1 MQPYSKSPAFAAS
14 KRVREAALRLVEYAV
29 CLQPLGRE
37 PSRGDWAGG
46 GQQAWIPLANAFEET
61 LGRSLVRLERT
72 ICLSSCTLSSMYIT
86 TLILAS
92 VLRDPC
98 PN

>member
-37 PSRGDWAGG
+37 PSRGDWASG
-46 GQQAWIPLANAFEET
+46 GQRARDT
-61 LGRSLVRLERT
+61 
-72 ICLSSCTLSSMYIT
+72 
-86 TLILAS
+86 AS
-92 VLRDPC
+92 
-98 PN
+98 